1 MTAPSIID
9 PARFLHEQLASAS
22 PDLLR
27 SMLTTF
33 INTLMSAEADAI
45 CGAPYGQP
53 SPERTNVRNG
63 YRHREFDT
71 RSGTLNV
78 AIPKLREG
86 SYYPDWLL
94 ERRRRAE
101 RALTTVVATCYLLGV
116 STRRMEKLVESLGI
130 TRLSKSQVSVM
141 AAELDEVVE
150 QFRTRPLDA
159 GPYTFLAADALVL
172 KVREGGRVVNVHALI
187 AVGVNGDGHR
197 EILGLQVSSA
207 EDGAGWLGFFRDLTA
222 RGLTGVKLVTS
233 DAHHGL
239 VAAIGAT
246 LPGASWQRCRTHYA
260 ANLMAATPK
269 SSWPWVRALL
279 HSVYD
284 QPDTASVHAQ
294 FDRILDALG
303 AKLPK
308 VAEHLDTARAD
319 VLAFT
324 GFPKEL
330 WRQIWSNNPQER
342 LNREIRRRTDVVGIF
357 PDRNALIRL
366 VGAVLAEQ
374 HDEWAEGRR
383 YLGLE
388 NPGQGPADRR
398 PRARHHH
405 RGGGAH
411 QRHPRPQRLTTTED
425 HASNRETPRPGT

>member
-1 MTAPSIID
+1 MTAPSSID
-9 PARFLHEQLASAS
+9 PTRFLHEQLGSAS

-33 INTLMSAEADAI
+33 MNTLMSAEADAV
-45 CGAPYGQP
+45 CGAPYGEI
-53 SPERTNVRNG
+53 SPDRVNVRNG

-71 RSGTLNV
+71 RAGTLDV

-86 SYYPDWLL
+86 SYFPDWLL

-116 STRRMEKLVESLGI
+116 STRRMEKLVDALGI

-141 AAELDEVVE
+141 AAELDAHVAE
-150 QFRTRPLDA
+150 FRGRPLDQ
-159 GPYTFLAADALVL
+159 GPYTFVAADALVL
-172 KVREGGRVVNVHALI
+172 KVREGGRVVNVHALV
-187 AVGVNGDGHR
+187 ATGVNADGHR
-197 EILGLQVSSA
+197 EILGVQVTSG
-207 EDGAGWLGFFRDLTA
+207 EDGAGWLAFFRDLTA
-222 RGLTGVKLVTS
+222 RGLTGVRLVTS
-233 DAHHGL
+233 DAHAGL

-246 LPGASWQRCRTHYA
+246 LPGVSWQRCRTHYA
-260 ANLMAATPK
+260 ANLMSATPK

-284 QPDTASVHAQ
+284 QPDAVSVHAQ
-294 FDRILDALG
+294 FDRILDAVG
-303 AKLPK
+303 EKLPA
-308 VAEHLDTARAD
+308 VADHLDAARAD

-324 GFPKEL
+324 SFPKEL

-357 PDRNALIRL
+357 PNRDALIRL

-374 HDEWAEGRR
+374 HDEWIEGRR

-388 NPGQGPADRR
+388 VLK
-398 PRARHHH
+398 RARVTVVPDP
-405 RGGGAH
+405 A
-411 QRHPRPQRLTTTED
+411 TTPEEVPTSD
-425 HASNRETPRPGT
+425 IPALSA